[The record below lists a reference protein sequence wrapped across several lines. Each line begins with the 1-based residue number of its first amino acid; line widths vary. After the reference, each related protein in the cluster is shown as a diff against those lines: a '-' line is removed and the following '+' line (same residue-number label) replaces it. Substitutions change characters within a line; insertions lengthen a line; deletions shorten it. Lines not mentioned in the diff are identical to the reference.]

1 MRVDSTFKR
10 VLAMIAIGFALV
22 LIQYLITGRASG
34 VITGGILYFVWQ
46 WLGGKWSKEYICCN
60 LLDVSAMYLER

>member
-1 MRVDSTFKR
+1 MRVDSKFKR

-34 VITGGILYFVWQ
+34 VIIGGILYFVWQ
-46 WLGGKWSKEYICCN
+46 WLGGKW
-60 LLDVSAMYLER
+60 